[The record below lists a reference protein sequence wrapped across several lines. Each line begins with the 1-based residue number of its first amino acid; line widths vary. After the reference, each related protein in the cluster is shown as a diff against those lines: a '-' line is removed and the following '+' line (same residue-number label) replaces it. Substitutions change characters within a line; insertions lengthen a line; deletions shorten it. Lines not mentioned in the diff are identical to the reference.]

1 MVNGFTAVV
10 YGRVQGVG
18 FRFYVKNKA
27 ISLKATGWVRNLPNG
42 TVEIRAQGDDPNLE
56 QLLHLI
62 ESGPIG
68 SRVEKVDFQ
77 WFRAEREEKTF
88 EIRG

>member
-1 MVNGFTAVV
+1 MVNGFTAIV

-18 FRFYVKNKA
+18 FRFFVKNKA
-27 ISLKATGWVRNLPNG
+27 ISLKITGWVRNLPDGN
-42 TVEIRAQGDDPNLE
+42 VEIRAQGDTPNLE

-62 ESGPIG
+62 ETGPVG
-68 SRVEKVDFQ
+68 SRVEKVGFQ
-77 WFRAEREEKTF
+77 WFLAEREDKTF